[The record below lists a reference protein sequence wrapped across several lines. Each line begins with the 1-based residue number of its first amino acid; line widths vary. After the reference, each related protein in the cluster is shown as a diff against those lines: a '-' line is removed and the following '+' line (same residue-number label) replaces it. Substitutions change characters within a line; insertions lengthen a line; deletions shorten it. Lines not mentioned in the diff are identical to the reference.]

1 MSEEML
7 YNVKRCAAILN
18 YKDNYDIAEINVN
31 WSVIDHQQDT

>member
-1 MSEEML
+1 MSSVARQM
-7 YNVKRCAAILN
+7 LN